1 MKSRG
6 TTTAEFYRKMLR
18 AAYTLRLK
26 GEAHL
31 ETYHLERDMEDLQRL
46 VRQKRESEGAQAAT
60 AMGEEGGEKVAEE
73 KAEEVKI
80 QDNELQNEEVRKLLT
95 PGELL
100 RMHKDAK
107 CSEAPVVQLLAK
119 NVVEGKLLSMT
130 ISDGV
135 KVSENVVPANDELGQ
150 RMNKIK
156 QYDLIQIKKAAV
168 LL

>member
-1 MKSRG
+1 MVK
-6 TTTAEFYRKMLR
+6 
-18 AAYTLRLK
+18 
-26 GEAHL
+26 
-31 ETYHLERDMEDLQRL
+31 LQR
-46 VRQKRESEGAQAAT
+46 
-60 AMGEEGGEKVAEE
+60 
-73 KAEEVKI
+73 
-80 QDNELQNEEVRKLLT
+80 

-168 LL
+168 FKSKIVLHAMDHLQMTDTDGQYVGIKEPVRAKEVVALKKFRQ